1 MLNLSTNPRKNAG
14 FGMIEV
20 LVSLVIIL
28 TGLLGLAGLLT
39 LGQQAEMESYQRAQA
54 LVLLEDMVGRI
65 NANRKVAACYGATTT
80 NATTG
85 TPYLGSSATST
96 PACTSGTSEQNAT
109 AIADLAAWNSALIGA
124 AETQGGSNVG
134 AMIGAR
140 GCISLTA
147 TDTYLISVAWQGLN
161 PTFAPSAGLGC
172 GKDLYGSETKRRVV
186 STTLRIA
193 NLTAL

>member
-1 MLNLSTNPRKNAG
+1 MISANPRQNAG

-28 TGLLGLAGLLT
+28 IGLLGLAGLLT

-54 LVLLEDMVGRI
+54 LVLLEDMAGRV

-80 NATTG
+80 NATAG
-85 TPYLGSSATST
+85 TPYLGSTATST
-96 PACTSGTSEQNAT
+96 PACASGTTAQKAT
-109 AIADLAAWNSALIGA
+109 AVADLTAWSNALKGA
-124 AETQGGSNVG
+124 AETQGGANIG

-140 GCISLTA
+140 GCVSSTA

-161 PTFAPSAGLGC
+161 PTFAPPAGLGC
-172 GKDLYGSETKRRVV
+172 AQGKYGNETERRVV

-193 NLTAL
+193 NLTAP

>member
-1 MLNLSTNPRKNAG
+1 MLNLSANPRYNAG

-20 LVSLVIIL
+20 LVSLIIIL

-54 LVLLEDMVGRI
+54 LVLLEDMAGRI

-80 NATTG
+80 NATAG
-85 TPYLGSSATST
+85 TPYLGSAATST
-96 PACTSGTSEQNAT
+96 PACTSGTGTQNAT
-109 AIADLAAWNSALIGA
+109 AIADLNAWSNALEGA
-124 AETQGGSNVG
+124 AETQGGSNIG

-147 TDTYLISVAWQGLN
+147 ANTYLVSVAWQGLS
-161 PTFAPSAGLGC
+161 PTIAPPAGLGC
-172 GKDLYGSETKRRVV
+172 GKDLYGNETVRRVV
-186 STTLRIA
+186 STTIRIA
-193 NLTAL
+193 TLTAP

>member
-65 NANRKVAACYGATTT
+65 NANRKVAACYGATTA
-80 NATTG
+80 NATAG
-85 TPYLGSSATST
+85 TPYLGSTATST
-96 PACTSGTSEQNAT
+96 PACTSGTSAQNAT
-109 AIADLAAWNSALIGA
+109 AIADLAAWNNALIGA

-161 PTFAPSAGLGC
+161 PTFAPPTSLGC

>member
-1 MLNLSTNPRKNAG
+1 MLNLSANPRHNAG

-20 LVSLVIIL
+20 LVSLIIIL

-54 LVLLEDMVGRI
+54 LVLLEDMAGRI

-85 TPYLGSSATST
+85 TPYLGSAATST
-96 PACTSGTSEQNAT
+96 PACTSGTGAQNAT
-109 AIADLAAWNSALIGA
+109 ALADLTAWSNALGGA
-124 AETQGGSNVG
+124 AETQGGSNIG

-147 TDTYLISVAWQGLN
+147 ANTYLVSVAWQGLS
-161 PTFAPSAGLGC
+161 PTFAPPAGLGC
-172 GKDLYGSETKRRVV
+172 GKDLYGNETVRRVV
-186 STTLRIA
+186 STTIRIA
-193 NLTAL
+193 TLNAP

>member
-1 MLNLSTNPRKNAG
+1 MISIRQNSG

-20 LVSLVIIL
+20 LVSLLIIL

-54 LVLLEDMVGRI
+54 LILLEDMVGRI
-65 NANRKVAACYGATTT
+65 NANRKVAACYGDTTT
-80 NATTG
+80 DAAAG
-85 TPYLGSSATST
+85 TPYLGTTATSV
-96 PACTSGTSEQNAT
+96 PACTSGTSGQNAT
-109 AIADLAAWNSALIGA
+109 AIADLTAWNDALVGA
-124 AETQGGSNVG
+124 AETQSGSNVG

-161 PTFAPSAGLGC
+161 PTFAPPAGLGC
-172 GKDLYGSETKRRVV
+172 GKNTYGAETQRRVV
-186 STTLRIA
+186 STTIRIA
-193 NLTAL
+193 NLTAP